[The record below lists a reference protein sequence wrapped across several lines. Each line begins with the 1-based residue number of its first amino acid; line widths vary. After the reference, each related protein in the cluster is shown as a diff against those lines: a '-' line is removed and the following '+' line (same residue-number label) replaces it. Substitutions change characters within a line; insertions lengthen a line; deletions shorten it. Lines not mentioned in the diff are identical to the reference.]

1 MSASD
6 IGTAYVNV
14 VPKANGLQNQV
25 TNMMNGAAGPA
36 GTASGK
42 FMGLKMKAALGGIA
56 IGAAVV
62 AGLKKSISEG
72 AQLEQSIG
80 GIETLFKDSAD
91 AVIKNARQAYKT
103 AGVSAN
109 EYMENVTSYSAALI
123 KSMGGDTK
131 KAAKVADTAMKDM
144 SDNANKMGTDMGS
157 IQNAYQGFAKQNY
170 TMLDNLKLGYG
181 GTKQEMERLLA
192 DAEEI
197 SGVKYDI
204 GNLSDVYSAI
214 HVIQDELGIT
224 GTTAK
229 EAEHTLSGSFASMKA
244 AFTDLM
250 GNLAIGENVGESM
263 RALVQTMVTFLG
275 ENLIPAVI
283 RVFQGLPEAI
293 GALMDSG
300 APEMIDKAATA
311 IDAAA
316 PTLVDKGAD
325 LVIKLSI
332 GIIKALPKIISV
344 AGKLVNAVLK
354 VVVGLPVKLL
364 SMGLGAA
371 GQFGLG
377 LLKGFNSAIGKVG
390 ATVSK
395 ILAPIKNVIAKIK
408 GMFPL
413 SIGKIFSNIKLPHFS
428 VSGGKPPYGL
438 GGMGVKPSFSIEWF
452 AKGALL
458 TDAVLFGGGEKGDE
472 AVVPLDPFWRKLED
486 SQSIDYDRLSAVLVD
501 ALLKA
506 HLTVETV
513 VDGKVIARSTAPYM
527 RSELNSLD
535 TRANRALGIV
545 GI

>member
-1 MSASD
+1 MSD

-123 KSMGGDTK
+123 KSTGGDTK

-192 DAEEI
+192 DAEGI

-214 HVIQDELGIT
+214 HVIQGELGIT

-263 RALVQTMVTFLG
+263 RALVQTVVTFLG
-275 ENLIPAVI
+275 GNLIPAVI

-527 RSELNSLD
+527 RSELNNLD

>member
-1 MSASD
+1 MSD

-214 HVIQDELGIT
+214 HVIQGELGIT

-263 RALVQTMVTFLG
+263 RALVQTVVTFLG
-275 ENLIPAVI
+275 GNLIPAVI

-527 RSELNSLD
+527 RSELNNLD